1 LKQKLAAEGLF
12 DADLKRSLPAFPR
25 QVGLITSAG
34 GAAVRDLLSVLQRRF
49 PALPVVIYPAQVQ
62 GEEAAGQLLEMI
74 RLANTRAEC
83 DLLVLARG
91 GGSLEDLA
99 PFNDEAL
106 ARAVR
111 GSAIPVVT
119 GIGHEID
126 FTIADLAAD
135 RRAATPS
142 AAAELIS
149 PDRVELVQRL
159 AGLGRRLRAACR
171 QRLSADSAR
180 LRAAQRHLLLLH
192 PAVRLQQQ
200 QQRVDEL
207 ERRLG
212 QRLRALLD
220 ARAAKLQ
227 TLRSRLG
234 AQAPLSRLE
243 GLGARA
249 GNLEERLA
257 RAMRRLLE
265 RRGEH
270 LAGTV
275 ATLQAVSPLAT
286 LARGY
291 AIVSLLPQRAIV
303 RDAAEVKTGDR
314 VEARLAQGRL
324 VCRVEDT
331 LSE

>member
-1 LKQKLAAEGLF
+1 LAAEGLF
-12 DADLKRSLPAFPR
+12 DADLKRPLPAFPR
-25 QVGLITSAG
+25 QVGLITSPS
-34 GAAVRDLLSVLQRRF
+34 GAAVRDLLSVLRRRF

-62 GEEAAGQLLEMI
+62 GEEAAEQLVAML
-74 RLANTRAEC
+74 RLANARAEC

-99 PFNDEAL
+99 PFNDEGL

-159 AGLGRRLRAACR
+159 AGLGRRLRAAFR
-171 QRLSADSAR
+171 QKLSADSVR
-180 LRAAQRHLLLLH
+180 FQAAQRHLLLLH

-207 ERRLG
+207 ERRLR
-212 QRLRALLD
+212 QRLRAVLD
-220 ARAAKLQ
+220 AGGAKLQ
-227 TLRSRLG
+227 TLQARLG
-234 AQAPLSRLE
+234 AQAPLPRLDGF
-243 GLGARA
+243 GLRAR
-249 GNLEERLA
+249 NLQDRLT
-257 RAMRRLLE
+257 RAMLGFLE
-265 RRGEH
+265 RRREH

-275 ATLQAVSPLAT
+275 ATLEAVSPLAT

-291 AIVSLLPQRAIV
+291 AIVSLLPQRHIL
-303 RDAAEVKTGDR
+303 RDAAGAKPGDQ
-314 VEARLAQGRL
+314 VEARLSKGKL

-331 LSE
+331 VSD